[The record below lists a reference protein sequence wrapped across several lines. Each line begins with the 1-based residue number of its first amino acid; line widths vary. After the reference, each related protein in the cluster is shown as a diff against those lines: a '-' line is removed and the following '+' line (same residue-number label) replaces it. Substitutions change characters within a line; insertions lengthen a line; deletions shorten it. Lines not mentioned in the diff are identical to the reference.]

1 MNPKRIAIKTIWL
14 GALIVAFSPA
24 AMATPSEASFSVQFS
39 DCVENIG
46 VGLVPTANVRTYVPS
61 SFILV
66 GDGQPVTPL
75 VVRTARCG
83 SIAVEGQ
90 AAKADEI
97 VQIGAVIVPPDGT
110 GDINNY
116 TIWYYTNNAKLAA
129 HLRRAVV
136 DVQHVQSID
145 YNYNADVGNAFSV
158 RVEKPGSPRLSLS
171 GVVMP
176 SSAPAGSFTA
186 NWWQATCDGTV
197 KMSTV
202 VPIINIGG
210 ADLTLTTNPQSAL
223 ADLIGGETLGFPIIQ
238 QFNTFAAAQ
247 MTVTA
252 SE

>member
-1 MNPKRIAIKTIWL
+1 MRTIWL
-14 GALIVAFSPA
+14 AAFLVAFTA
-24 AMATPSEASFSVQFS
+24 AVVAAPREDQDASFSVQFS
-39 DCVENIG
+39 DCVESIG

-83 SIAVEGQ
+83 GISVEGQ
-90 AAKADEI
+90 EAKPGEI
-97 VQIGAVIVPPDGT
+97 VQIGAVVVPPDGT

-116 TIWYYTNNAKLAA
+116 TIWYYTSNAKLAA

-145 YNYNADVGNAFSV
+145 YNYSANAGNAFSV
-158 RVEKPGSPRLSLS
+158 RVSKPGSPPLSLS
-171 GVVMP
+171 GTVMP
-176 SSAPAGSFTA
+176 SSVPAGSFTA
-186 NWWQATCDGTV
+186 NWWQATCDGMV

-210 ADLTLTTNPQSAL
+210 ADLTLTTKPQSAL
-223 ADLIGGETLGFPIIQ
+223 ADLIGAETLGFPIIQ

-247 MTVTA
+247 MTVNE